1 MKLKG
6 WMVWGVVVISI
17 WSAVAVMP
25 DKKLRVTVCDVGQG
39 DGILISRG
47 TEQMVIDGGPNAAI
61 IDCLD
66 RHMPFFDRRIEVVI
80 LTHPEADH
88 LTGLI
93 DVVERYT
100 VLQFVSSPIGKQTD
114 GYRKLMAELNNKQVP
129 TRVMYAGDKIKLGEQ
144 QFDVVWPE
152 REWVE
157 EQGLQVLGWATD
169 KDEVNGYAVGGI
181 LKYGGFKMMFTGD
194 ADQQIEAEELA
205 YGRLEKVAVV
215 KVPHHGS
222 KTGMTKEWLE
232 ALGAKAAVISVGK
245 NSYGH
250 PTVEALKLLSDEKIK
265 TVRTDQEGDIEIVS
279 DGQKWSVK

>member
-1 MKLKG
+1 MKMKG
-6 WMVWGVVVISI
+6 WVVWGVVVVSI
-17 WSAVAVMP
+17 WSAIAVIP
-25 DKKLRVTVCDVGQG
+25 DGKLRVTVCDVGQG
-39 DGILISRG
+39 DGILVSRG
-47 TEQMVIDGGPNAAI
+47 TEQMLIDGGPNSSI

-66 RHMPFFDRRIEVVI
+66 RHMPFFDRRIEVVV

-114 GYRKLMAELNNKQVP
+114 GYRKLMTELKEKQVP
-129 TRVMYAGDKIKLGEQ
+129 TRVVYAGDRIKLGEQ
-144 QFDVVWPE
+144 EFAVVWPE
-152 REWVE
+152 RKWVDD
-157 EQGLQVLGWATD
+157 QGGQVLGLATD

-181 LKYGGFKMMFTGD
+181 LKYGGFKMLFTGD
-194 ADQQIEAEELA
+194 ADQKIESEELA

-250 PTVEALKLLSDEKIK
+250 PTAEALKLLSDKKIK